1 MIACLTSRDRASRFV
16 LAFVGLAFG
25 AALTFGA
32 RPVLAADTWE
42 VPVASKPAADGD
54 MAAGRKALA
63 DKQWAKAAGYFERVV
78 SREPGHADA
87 HNLLGYSYRWMD
99 RMDDSFRHYG
109 RALELQPNHR
119 GAHEYVGIAYLK
131 VGNPAKAEEHLL
143 RLQQICGPDCEE
155 ARSLGAKI
163 AEYRATKR

>member
-1 MIACLTSRDRASRFV
+1 MTSTQTAQDRSSRFV
-16 LAFVGLAFG
+16 LAFAALAFG
-25 AALTFGA
+25 AGLALGSMPA
-32 RPVLAADTWE
+32 LAADTWE
-42 VPVASKPAADGD
+42 VPVASTPAEDRD

-78 SREPGHADA
+78 SRDPRNADA

-109 RALELQPNHR
+109 RALELQPDHR

-131 VGNPAKAEEHLL
+131 VGNVAKAEEHLS
-143 RLQQICGPDCEE
+143 RLQQICGAGCEE
-155 ARSLGAKI
+155 TRSLAAKLS
-163 AEYRATKR
+163 EYRSVKR